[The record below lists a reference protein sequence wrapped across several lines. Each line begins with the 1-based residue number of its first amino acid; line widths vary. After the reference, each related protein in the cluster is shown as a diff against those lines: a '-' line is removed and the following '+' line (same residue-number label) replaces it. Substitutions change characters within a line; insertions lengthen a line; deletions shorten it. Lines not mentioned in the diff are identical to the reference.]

1 MLRNLSISI
10 RLLLLTLLPILAVT
24 SIILIAISDMR
35 SLIKSTESIYS
46 EAVVPSRDLKLV
58 SDALTVETVN
68 LFQSFHQETL
78 TYNQL
83 MSDLNKAQSTYQQ
96 YWASYLES
104 IGSSEEELA
113 LANDVTKL
121 IERSQSLIS
130 DFTNQA
136 ESGALVLMDF
146 NSFNFRLNATFG
158 PLRTGLDNLVEY
170 QLNEASAL
178 KDQSVEQFSKNL
190 ILFISIGTAVII
202 LLLVFGWR
210 ISSSIKKPIASLSN
224 SMSRISAESDLR
236 IRADVA
242 GKDEI
247 ALLSKSFNGM
257 MNHFQSLI
265 ENLVRA
271 THQLAA
277 SAEEMSAISQQV
289 SGTAQE
295 QEQQT
300 TMIATAI
307 NQMTAAISEV
317 ASNAQNASYSAEQAN
332 ELAKKG
338 QDRSRRTVSAIE
350 SLAQSIEQSAV
361 QISALDEQTQ
371 RITEVLDVIEGI
383 AEQTNLLALNA
394 AIEAARAGDA
404 GRGFSVVAD
413 EVRSLAAN
421 TQQSTERIQKT
432 INTLQKVAR
441 EAVEDMR
448 KSTQQAQAGVLDA
461 RENGESFEHVGAAI
475 GTIADMNVQISSATE
490 EQTAVANEINE
501 NVTMVARSVSEVVSG
516 AEQSAMASQQL
527 AELAQQL
534 QSEAEKFKV

>member
-1 MLRNLSISI
+1 MLQNLSISL

-35 SLIKSTESIYS
+35 SLIKSTESIYF
-46 EAVVPSRDLKLV
+46 EAVVPSRDLKLA
-58 SDALTVETVN
+58 SDVLTVETVN

-78 TYNQL
+78 TYNQFI
-83 MSDLNKAQSTYQQ
+83 SDLNEAQSIFQR

-104 IGSSEEELA
+104 IGNSEEEAA
-113 LANDVTKL
+113 LSQEITNL
-121 IERSQSLIS
+121 LERSQSLIT

-146 NSFNFRLNATFG
+146 NSFNFRLNAVFN
-158 PLRTGLDNLVEY
+158 PLRSGFDKLIEY
-170 QLNEASAL
+170 QLDEASAL
-178 KDQSVEQFSKNL
+178 KDQSVKQFSENL
-190 ILFISIGTAVII
+190 ILFISIGTGVVI
-202 LLLVFGWR
+202 LLLIFGWR

-236 IRADVA
+236 IRADVT

-257 MNHFQSLI
+257 MNHFQNLI

-317 ASNAQNASYSAEQAN
+317 ASNAQSASYSAEQAN

-338 QDRSRRTVSAIE
+338 QDRSRRTVAAIE

>member
-1 MLRNLSISI
+1 MLQNLSISL

-35 SLIKSTESIYS
+35 SLIKSTESIYF
-46 EAVVPSRDLKLV
+46 EAVVPSRDLKLA
-58 SDALTVETVN
+58 SDVLTVETVN

-78 TYNQL
+78 TYNQFI
-83 MSDLNKAQSTYQQ
+83 SDLNEAQSIFQR

-104 IGSSEEELA
+104 IGNSEEEAA
-113 LANDVTKL
+113 LSQEITNL
-121 IERSQSLIS
+121 LERSQSLIT

-146 NSFNFRLNATFG
+146 NSFNFRLNAVFN
-158 PLRTGLDNLVEY
+158 PLRSGFDKLIEY
-170 QLNEASAL
+170 QLDEASAL
-178 KDQSVEQFSKNL
+178 KDQSVKQFSENL
-190 ILFISIGTAVII
+190 ILFISIGTGVVI
-202 LLLVFGWR
+202 LLLIFGWR
-210 ISSSIKKPIASLSN
+210 ISSSIKKPIACLSN

-236 IRADVA
+236 IRADVT

-257 MNHFQSLI
+257 MNHFQNLI

-317 ASNAQNASYSAEQAN
+317 ASNAQSASYSAEQAN

-338 QDRSRRTVSAIE
+338 QDRSRRTVAAIE